1 MSSVKING
9 TKYKVLQR
17 RISAGERSELGVKEE
32 VVVKT
37 VLTPAGKKPVIKQN
51 DKWVF
56 LDHKPRELSKTVR
69 L

>member
-17 RISAGERSELGVKEE
+17 RISAGERSELGIKEE
-32 VVVKT
+32 VVKI
-37 VLTPAGKKPVIKQN
+37 VLTHDGEKPVIKQN

-56 LDHKPRELSKTVR
+56 LDKKPHKPLKTVR